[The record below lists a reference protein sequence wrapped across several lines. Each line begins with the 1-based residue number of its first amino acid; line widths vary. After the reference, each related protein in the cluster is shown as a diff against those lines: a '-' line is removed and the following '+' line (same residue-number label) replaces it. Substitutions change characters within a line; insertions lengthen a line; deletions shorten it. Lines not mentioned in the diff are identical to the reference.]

1 MYSALPT
8 GFAGQRHAQCYKSTR
23 TVEKKSTNVIRTVA
37 AVIRTVAAEKS
48 LAGFSPPAVR

>member
-8 GFAGQRHAQCYKSTR
+8 GFAAQRHAQCYKSTR